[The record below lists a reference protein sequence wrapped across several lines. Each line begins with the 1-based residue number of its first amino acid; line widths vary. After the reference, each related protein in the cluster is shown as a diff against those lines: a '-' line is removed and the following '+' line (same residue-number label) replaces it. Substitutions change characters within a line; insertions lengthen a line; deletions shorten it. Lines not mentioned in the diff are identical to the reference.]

1 MMDTIRKIVREF
13 ADESDD
19 AMEFVTVSDVPL
31 VELRRVLAVA
41 EAAVKEEASLDHL
54 MDSPTGATYQA
65 HIDARAATRTAIRAL
80 RGATEVGS

>member
-1 MMDTIRKIVREF
+1 MGDALIRAKHYVEF
-13 ADESDD
+13 RQKQATPEHFASEVTD
-19 AMEFVTVSDVPL
+19 AL
-31 VELRRVLAVA
+31 ARVLAVA